1 MKEQMQEQGR
11 HFADDAWWIVPIAC
25 AAAALA
31 AVAIGG
37 ADIAEEPSPIP
48 ESVGAESV
56 QPMEGVQTVQAVQ
69 SAQPAQSMQSMQA
82 ARSMQSTQDVQVL
95 QTSHAIAPAAPAAAE
110 DQPVYEVEHVQAF

>member
-69 SAQPAQSMQSMQA
+69 SAQSVQSVQA

-95 QTSHAIAPAAPAAAE
+95 QTSHAIAPATPAAAE

>member
-48 ESVGAESV
+48 ESVGAESS
-56 QPMEGVQTVQAVQ
+56 QPMEGAQTVQAVQ
-69 SAQPAQSMQSMQA
+69 PAQSMQA